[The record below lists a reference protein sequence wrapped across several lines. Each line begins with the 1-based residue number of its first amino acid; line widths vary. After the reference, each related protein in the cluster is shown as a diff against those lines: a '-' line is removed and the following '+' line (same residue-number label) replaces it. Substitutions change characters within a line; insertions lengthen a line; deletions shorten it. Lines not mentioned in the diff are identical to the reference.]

1 MQAGSAG
8 RGEIG
13 RGAVVNVSAL
23 VQLSP
28 ARSGVLASAVP
39 HTYTRAVAPTTI
51 GAGEPL
57 ATSPPLSFDPV
68 PAVMPVIAI
77 DLGGTKLATAIFD
90 AGGTLLHRDSVP
102 LDGRTGSEVAA
113 LVAQRCEGATGGAGV
128 TVPGIYPAVRGTVW
142 APNIPGWD
150 DYPLRDELRSVV
162 GPDTPV
168 VIDSDR
174 AGYIL
179 GEVWRG
185 AARGA
190 RHAIFL
196 AVGTGI
202 GAGIMVDGRVLRGH
216 GDIGGAIGWLA
227 LDRPYRE
234 EYRSCGCFEYH
245 ASGPG
250 LAKVAR
256 ERLAR
261 DRNYN
266 GELRKVDPLA
276 LTAERI
282 FAAYDKGDA
291 IATEVL
297 DDAVTFWAMAAANL
311 VSLFNPEVIV
321 FGGGVFGPAA
331 RFMDRIQEEAIRWAQ
346 PIAVTETRFVASKL
360 GGDAGLYGAAR
371 LALLA
376 RAEMPAVRKEAKHN
390 DARSAPPK

>member
-1 MQAGSAG
+1 
-8 RGEIG
+8 
-13 RGAVVNVSAL
+13 
-23 VQLSP
+23 
-28 ARSGVLASAVP
+28 
-39 HTYTRAVAPTTI
+39 
-51 GAGEPL
+51 
-57 ATSPPLSFDPV
+57 
-68 PAVMPVIAI
+68 MPVLAI

-90 AGGTLLHRDSVP
+90 ADGTLLQRESIP
-102 LDGRTGSEVAA
+102 LDGRTGAEVGA
-113 LVAQRCEGATGGAGV
+113 LIARRCEGAIGGVGV
-128 TVPGIYPAVRGTVW
+128 TVPGIYRAGRGTVW

-150 DYPLRDELRSVV
+150 DYPLRDELRRVV
-162 GPDTPV
+162 APDTPV

-174 AGYIL
+174 AAYIL

-190 RHAIFL
+190 QHAIFV

-202 GAGIMVDGRVLRGH
+202 GAGIVVDGHVLRGH

-234 EYRSCGCFEYH
+234 AYRVCGCFEHH

-256 ERLAR
+256 ELLAR
-261 DRNYN
+261 DHRYD
-266 GELRKVDPLA
+266 GELRKVDA
-276 LTAERI
+276 TAITAERI
-282 FAAYDKGDA
+282 FAAYDQGDPIAREVIDDA
-291 IATEVL
+291 IV
-297 DDAVTFWAMAAANL
+297 FWGMAAANL

-331 RFMDRIQEEAIRWAQ
+331 RLLDRIREEAVRWAQ
-346 PIAVTETRFVASKL
+346 PIAAKEARFVASEL

-376 RAEMPAVRKEAKHN
+376 GGDIPTVHAEVVQNEMQPAQR
-390 DARSAPPK
+390 R